1 MPPPA
6 FSFDGIVT
14 WMINPNHFYIRLRSD
29 EEQKCR
35 MEYLLNGYLESDE
48 LEKPELYLK
57 PDLIHEAE
65 FGDVLEYS
73 NFSRRCSEE
82 LDLHL
87 ANDEEIEENDV
98 EPMLKTVRSILL
110 FQPDKHKQRCANS
123 RTKKP
128 KIEFQFDKFF

>member
-14 WMINPNHFYIRLRSD
+14 WIINPNHFYIRLRSD

-35 MEYLLNGYLESDE
+35 MEYLLNSYLESDK

-57 PDLIHEAE
+57 PDLIHEA
-65 FGDVLEYS
+65 GLWDVLEYS

-98 EPMLKTVRSILL
+98 EPMLKTVRSMLL
-110 FQPDKHKQRCANS
+110 FQPDKHKYLS
-123 RTKKP
+123 P
-128 KIEFQFDKFF
+128 KSFV

>member
-14 WMINPNHFYIRLRSD
+14 WIINPNHFYIRLRSD

-48 LEKPELYLK
+48 LGKPELYLK
-57 PDLIHEAE
+57 PDLIHEAG

-98 EPMLKTVRSILL
+98 EPMLKTGDFVLARSRKILETH
-110 FQPDKHKQRCANS
+110 FFIDKIN
-123 RTKKP
+123 KKSS
-128 KIEFQFDKFF
+128 KKHD

>member
-14 WMINPNHFYIRLRSD
+14 WIINPNHFYIRLRSD

-35 MEYLLNGYLESDE
+35 MEYFLNGYLESDE
-48 LEKPELYLK
+48 LEKPELDLK
-57 PDLIHEAE
+57 PNLIHEAG

-73 NFSRRCSEE
+73 NFSRRCPEE

-110 FQPDKHKQRCANS
+110 FQPDKHKYLN
-123 RTKKP
+123 P
-128 KIEFQFDKFF
+128 KSFV